1 MSGPVLPLYSI
12 TKIADSCVKR
22 LFPWNPGA
30 KLATLEIGM
39 VVNLSQ
45 KQDND
50 MLERLLARLND
61 AQKEAVTLEW
71 GPGLIVAGA
80 GSGKTTVLTRR
91 IAYLISQ
98 LRQDPFSIMAV
109 TFTNKAAAEMKN
121 RVEKILGESYSKY
134 ISIGT
139 FHSLCARLLRREIE
153 CFPEEHPLRRSSN
166 FVIYDER
173 DSQQIMKQQIQKMNL
188 DEKVFAPKE
197 MHNIVSALKNDG
209 YTAERYSH
217 EAKTYRENKICD
229 IFRSY
234 QADLK
239 RNNAMD
245 FDDLILTFS
254 EMLDQIP
261 AVRYRLQQRYKNI
274 LVDEFQDTNKSQYEM
289 IHKLATPMDG
299 EGPADEKFWSGRSLM
314 VVGDIDQSIYSWR
327 KADFRIFLGFE
338 KDFPGTTVVKLEDNY
353 RSTSTILDIANSIIK
368 NNSERIDK
376 TLRSNKGAGSK
387 AKYYE
392 AVDEIDEAFYVVQE
406 LKKLKAQGKNYNE
419 QVILYRTNSLSRA
432 IEEILVRSNIPYQLV
447 GATRFYDREEI
458 RDMMAYLKL
467 TYNPQDSQA
476 FNRIANV
483 PKRAIGKTSL
493 ERLHEFAQNE
503 NISITD
509 AALQADR
516 IVTIPKKAQLALKD
530 FGHMV
535 MDRWVPVARDTSD
548 KNCVSKLIEL
558 ILKDIKYIDMLE
570 EAAATNKDELALG
583 RIENIHEFMA
593 VAREFEAIADE
604 PDLDSFL
611 TRISLVSDLDKVKLE
626 DDAVKLMTL
635 HAAKGLEFPV
645 VFLMGLEEGL
655 FPHVRSLDSP
665 AQLEEER
672 RLMYVGVTRAGDV
685 LYMSRAR
692 RRSTYGQAAN
702 YTIPSRFL
710 SEITPGLLTGFYDMS
725 KDATETPRGG
735 GYRDEFMD
743 TDNYDS
749 FKTNDTYGGA
759 PRNAGRAGSS
769 GGGYGGGYQERGG
782 GYGGRGSGASKSS
795 GGRGSTGGG
804 YGGGGYGG
812 GGYGGSGKPGGY
824 VGSGGAPAA
833 SYGGTSK
840 PRAMRREA
848 PQIEPTKEP
857 EIPTYEKL
865 SVGDNVQHSKF
876 GVGLVV
882 QVIGEG
888 NKELYNVE
896 FENVGKR
903 LLDPNIAKLNKI

>member
-1 MSGPVLPLYSI
+1 MV
-12 TKIADSCVKR
+12 
-22 LFPWNPGA
+22 
-30 KLATLEIGM
+30 EIRM
-39 VVNLSQ
+39 VMNLSQ

-50 MLERLLARLND
+50 LLERLLARLND

-98 LRQDPFSIMAV
+98 MGQDPYSIMAV

-153 CFPEEHPLRRSSN
+153 SFPEEHPLRRSSN

-209 YTAERYSH
+209 YTAERYSRD
-217 EAKTYRENKICD
+217 AKTYREIKICD

-254 EMLDQIP
+254 EMLDQLP
-261 AVRYRLQQRYKNI
+261 SVRYRLQQRYKNI
-274 LVDEFQDTNKSQYEM
+274 LVDEFQDTNKAQYEM
-289 IHKLATPMDG
+289 IHKLSTPM
-299 EGPADEKFWSGRSLM
+299 EGPADENHWQGRSLM

-368 NNSERIDK
+368 NNTERIDK

-392 AVDEIDEAFYVVQE
+392 AADEIDEAFYVVQE
-406 LKKLKAQGKNYNE
+406 LKKLKQQGSNYSD

-476 FNRIANV
+476 FMRIANV
-483 PKRAIGKTSL
+483 PRRAIGKTSL
-493 ERLHEFAQNE
+493 ERLLEFAQSE

-516 IVTIPKKAQLALKD
+516 VSNLPKKAQLALKD
-530 FGHMV
+530 FGHLV
-535 MDRWVPVARDTSD
+535 MDRWVPVARDKSD

-593 VAREFEAIADE
+593 VAREFEDIADE

-626 DDAVKLMTL
+626 EDAVKLMTL
-635 HAAKGLEFPV
+635 HAAKGLEFPI
-645 VFLMGLEEGL
+645 VFMMGLEEGL

-672 RLMYVGVTRAGDV
+672 RLMYVGITRAGDH

-692 RRSTYGQAAN
+692 RRSTFGQAAS
-702 YTIPSRFL
+702 YTIASRFL
-710 SEITPGLLTGFYDMS
+710 SEITPGLLTGFYDQS
-725 KDATETPRGG
+725 KDAMQSPGRGGGSRDGG

-743 TDNYDS
+743 TDSYDS
-749 FKTNDTYGGA
+749 FKTTDSYGERSRYANSDKYGG
-759 PRNAGRAGSS
+759 NDKY
-769 GGGYGGGYQERGG
+769 GGGGGYQNTGGSYGG
-782 GYGGRGSGASKSS
+782 GAKRGASGSGGSSSGAKRGSS
-795 GGRGSTGGG
+795 GYG
-804 YGGGGYGG
+804 GGGGYGG
-812 GGYGGSGKPGGY
+812 QKPGY
-824 VGSGGAPAA
+824 VGSGGAPAS
-833 SYGGTSK
+833 SYGGSAK
-840 PRAMRREA
+840 PRAMRREVG
-848 PQIEPTKEP
+848 QIEPTKIP
-857 EIPTYEKL
+857 ETPTYEKL

>member
-1 MSGPVLPLYSI
+1 MESLLETGSKIRYGGDQMS
-12 TKIADSCVKR
+12 
-22 LFPWNPGA
+22 
-30 KLATLEIGM
+30 
-39 VVNLSQ
+39 VNLSQ
-45 KQDND
+45 KQDNGILD
-50 MLERLLARLND
+50 KLLSKLND
-61 AQKEAVTLEW
+61 AQKEAVTLSW
-71 GPGLIVAGA
+71 GPALIVAGA

-98 LRQDPFSIMAV
+98 MRQDPFSIMAV
-109 TFTNKAAAEMKN
+109 TFTNKAAAEMKH
-121 RVEKILGESYSKY
+121 RVESILGESYSKY

-139 FHSLCARLLRREIE
+139 FHSLCARILRREIE
-153 CFPEEHPLRRSSN
+153 CFQPESPLYRTGN

-173 DSQQIMKQQIQKMNL
+173 DSQQIMKQQIQKLNL

-197 MHNIVSALKNDG
+197 MHHLISSLKNDG
-209 YTAERYSH
+209 YTSERYSQ
-217 EAKTYRENKICD
+217 EARSYRENKICD
-229 IFRSY
+229 IFRAY

-239 RNNAMD
+239 RNNALD

-254 EMLDQIP
+254 ELLVQVP
-261 AVRYRLQQRYKNI
+261 SVRFRLASRYRNI
-274 LVDEFQDTNKSQYEM
+274 LVDEFQDTNKAQYEM
-289 IHKLATPMDG
+289 IHKLSTPMDG
-299 EGPADEKFWSGRSLM
+299 METQSEAEFWNNRSLM

-392 AVDEIDEAFYVVQE
+392 ASDEIDEAFYVVQE
-406 LKKLKAQGKNYNE
+406 LKRIKQQGKPLNDS
-419 QVILYRTNSLSRA
+419 VILYRTNALSRA

-458 RDMMAYLKL
+458 RDMVAYLKL

-476 FNRIANV
+476 FMRIANV
-483 PKRAIGKTSL
+483 PKRAVGKTSL
-493 ERLHEFAQNE
+493 ERLLEHSQSSGL
-503 NISITD
+503 SITD

-516 IVTIPKKAQLALKD
+516 FSDIPKKAQLALKD
-530 FGHMV
+530 FAHIV
-535 MDRWVPVARDTSD
+535 MDRWIPAAKNTSD

-558 ILKDIKYIDMLE
+558 ILKDTKYIDMLE
-570 EAAATNKDELALG
+570 EAASTNKDELALG

-611 TRISLVSDLDKVKLE
+611 TRISLVSDLDKVKMDE
-626 DDAVKLMTL
+626 DAVKLMTL
-635 HAAKGLEFPV
+635 HSAKGLEFPV
-645 VFLMGLEEGL
+645 VFMMGMEEGL

-672 RLMYVGVTRAGDV
+672 RLMYVGVTRAGDN
-685 LYMSRAR
+685 LYLSRAR
-692 RRSTYGQAAN
+692 RRSSYGQSAN

-710 SEITPGLLTGFYDMS
+710 SEITPGLVSGFYEQS
-725 KDATETPRGG
+725 KDYGDNSYSQSNNNRG
-735 GYRDEFMD
+735 Y
-743 TDNYDS
+743 
-749 FKTNDTYGGA
+749 
-759 PRNAGRAGSS
+759 
-769 GGGYGGGYQERGG
+769 GYQENYRENN
-782 GYGGRGSGASKSS
+782 YGGSRSGYSGGSKSS
-795 GGRGSTGGG
+795 S
-804 YGGGGYGG
+804 
-812 GGYGGSGKPGGY
+812 GSGQKGGY
-824 VGSGGAPAA
+824 VGSGGAPA
-833 SYGGTSK
+833 STYGSTK
-840 PRAMRREA
+840 PRAMRRA
-848 PQIEPTKEP
+848 EPSSTPGPESNP
-857 EIPTYEKL
+857 EIPAYEKL

-876 GVGLVV
+876 GVGVV
-882 QVIGEG
+882 TQVIGEG

-903 LLDPNIAKLNKI
+903 LLDPNIAKLTKL

>member
-1 MSGPVLPLYSI
+1 
-12 TKIADSCVKR
+12 
-22 LFPWNPGA
+22 
-30 KLATLEIGM
+30 M

-45 KQDND
+45 KQDNEL
-50 MLERLLARLND
+50 LERLLSRLND

-98 LRQDPFSIMAV
+98 LRQDPYSIMAV
-109 TFTNKAAAEMKN
+109 TFTNKAAAEMKH
-121 RVEKILGESYSKY
+121 RVEKILGESYSKF

-153 CFPEEHPLRRSSN
+153 SFPEAHPLRRSSN

-173 DSQQIMKQQIQKMNL
+173 DSQQIMKQQIQKLNL

-229 IFRSY
+229 IFRAY

-254 EMLDQIP
+254 EMLEQLP
-261 AVRYRLQQRYKNI
+261 SVRYRLQQRYKNI
-274 LVDEFQDTNKSQYEM
+274 LVDEFQDTNKAQYEM

-299 EGPADEKFWSGRSLM
+299 PADENFWNGRTLM

-392 AVDEIDEAFYVVQE
+392 AADEIDEAFYVVQE
-406 LKKLKAQGKNYNE
+406 LKKLKQQGKNYSE

-476 FNRIANV
+476 FMRIANV

-493 ERLHEFAQNE
+493 ERLLEYAQNE
-503 NISITD
+503 NLSITD

-516 IVTIPKKAQLALKD
+516 VATIPKKAQLALKD
-530 FGHMV
+530 FAHMV

-548 KNCVSKLIEL
+548 KNCVSRLIEL

-570 EAAATNKDELALG
+570 EAASTNKDELALG

-645 VFLMGLEEGL
+645 VFMMGLEEGL

-672 RLMYVGVTRAGDV
+672 RLMYVGVTRAGDH

-692 RRSTYGQAAN
+692 RRSTFGQAAN

-710 SEITPGLLTGFYDMS
+710 SEITPGLLTGFYDLS
-725 KDATETPRGG
+725 KDAQESPARGGSFRGG
-735 GYRDEFMD
+735 GREGFNEDFAD
-743 TDNYDS
+743 SDSYDS
-749 FKTNDTYGGA
+749 FRDKDTYGE
-759 PRNAGRAGSS
+759 RNRYGNNDRYGSGGQRNTGGYGGGSYGGGGYGNSGAGRSSAGRGSS
-769 GGGYGGGYQERGG
+769 ASGGRGSSGSGGRGSQGGGYGGGYGG
-782 GYGGRGSGASKSS
+782 Q
-795 GGRGSTGGG
+795 
-804 YGGGGYGG
+804 
-812 GGYGGSGKPGGY
+812 KPGGY
-824 VGSGGAPAA
+824 VGSGGAPAS
-833 SYGGTSK
+833 SYGGGAAK
-840 PRAMRREA
+840 PRAMRREVA
-848 PQIEPTKEP
+848 QSEPTKVP
-857 EIPTYEKL
+857 ETPTYEKL

-876 GVGLVV
+876 GVGVVV